1 MCAKGATCDSKTNFS
16 VLKTV
21 DIPSTL
27 KRYETHLFG
36 GQLMGTHG
44 MNDAIHGMMEV
55 DDKWKKTIKAI
66 IDLPDF
72 QRLRHIKQLGLAD
85 LVFPGA
91 VHTRFSHCIGTA
103 YLAYR
108 ITKKLD
114 IEEKYQKHL
123 VLAAL
128 LHDIG
133 HGPFSHSFEKL
144 TEHEG
149 KALIRHEDWTK
160 EFLNAEIGEVV
171 KDSEVI
177 AQIIQRADKRPGVI
191 PKTIW
196 DVVSSGLDADRM
208 DYLLRDGKFCGVPYG
223 NYDLE
228 WILHC
233 MKIEPVGKTKRL
245 AVSAKGMGALEHYL
259 LARRL
264 MTQHVY
270 HHPKLVAAEHLL
282 IHFLKRLGEYVDQG
296 KGDAERVTEP
306 LRTYLVNQ
314 RALMKKLGRVTS
326 AKAGEKFRKA
336 NFNFYRK
343 LKDWDVWQAIE
354 LLASNKKGVPEDLWA
369 LARIF
374 YERKLPDV
382 VRLKPHEAEI
392 ASRNIASNG
401 KIEEWRLKVL
411 DGAKFSAYST
421 DTHNSIL
428 VIEGSERSEIS
439 EKSSILRVLAD
450 KKESSYFL
458 MIDKTLLNSG
468 IVRKIYDELGDDFL
482 RRRRAA

>member
-1 MCAKGATCDSKTNFS
+1 
-16 VLKTV
+16 
-21 DIPSTL
+21 
-27 KRYETHLFG
+27 
-36 GQLMGTHG
+36 MGMHG

-55 DDKWKKTIKAI
+55 DDKWKKMIKVI

-108 ITKKLD
+108 ITKKLKIGGRD
-114 IEEKYQKHL
+114 QEAL

-144 TEHEG
+144 TEYDD
-149 KALIRHEDWTK
+149 KPLIRHENWTK
-160 EFLNAEIGEVV
+160 EFLSGDLGKVV
-171 KDSEVI
+171 PDPKLI
-177 AQIIQRADKRPGVI
+177 CQIIERDDKKPGVI

-196 DVVSSGLDADRM
+196 DIVSSGLDADRM

-233 MKIEPVGKTKRL
+233 MKIEKVGNTKRI
-245 AVSAKGMGALEHYL
+245 AVSGKGIGALEHYL

-270 HHPKLVAAEHLL
+270 HHPKLIAAEYLL
-282 IHFLKRLGEYVDQG
+282 INFLRKLSDFVEQD
-296 KGDAERVTEP
+296 KGIANQLTDP
-306 LRTYLVNQ
+306 LRNYLTNQ
-314 RALMKKLGRVTS
+314 KRFMVRFPGGS
-326 AKAGEKFRKA
+326 PAKVDIDKFRHE
-336 NFNFYRK
+336 NFSLYRS

-354 LLASNKKGVPEDLWA
+354 LIATKGKGVSHDLRS

-374 YERKLPDV
+374 YERRLPEV
-382 VRLKPHEAEI
+382 IRLKPHEAEI
-392 ASRNIASNG
+392 ASRSIAE
-401 KIEEWRLKVL
+401 KKKYEDWQLTVL
-411 DGAKFSAYST
+411 DGVKFSAYST
-421 DTHNSIL
+421 DRHNSIL
-428 VIEGSERSEIS
+428 VIEGHERSEIS
-439 EKSSILRVLAD
+439 EKSPILKVLAD

-458 MIDKTLLNSG
+458 MVDKALIKSKEVSRIN
-468 IVRKIYDELGDDFL
+468 DDLGEDFK
-482 RRRRAA
+482 RRCRRS

>member
-1 MCAKGATCDSKTNFS
+1 
-16 VLKTV
+16 
-21 DIPSTL
+21 
-27 KRYETHLFG
+27 
-36 GQLMGTHG
+36 MGIHG
-44 MNDAIHGMMEV
+44 MNDAVHGMMEV
-55 DDKWKKTIKAI
+55 DDAWKKTIKAI

-103 YLAYR
+103 YLAFR

-114 IEEKYQKHL
+114 IDGKFQKHL

-160 EFLNAEIGEVV
+160 DFLDAELGDVA

-233 MKIEPVGKTKRL
+233 MKIERVGKTKRL
-245 AVSAKGMGALEHYL
+245 AVSAKGIGALEHYL

-270 HHPKLVAAEHLL
+270 HHPKLIAAEHLL
-282 IHFLKRLGEYVDQG
+282 IHFLKKLGEYVDEG
-296 KGDAERVTEP
+296 KGVADLLTEP
-306 LRTYLVNQ
+306 LRKYLKNQ
-314 RALMKKLGRVTS
+314 RAFMKRIESGMP
-326 AKAGEKFRKA
+326 AKAGAEKFRID
-336 NFNFYRK
+336 NFNLYRN
-343 LKDWDVWQAIE
+343 LKDWDVWQAVE
-354 LLASNKKGVPEDLWA
+354 QLATKKKGIPKDLA
-369 LARIF
+369 TLARIF
-374 YERKLPDV
+374 YERKLPEV
-382 VRLKPHEAEI
+382 IRLKPHEAEI
-392 ASRNIASNG
+392 ASRSITSYG
-401 KIEEWRLKVL
+401 RFEDWQLKVL

-428 VIEGSERSEIS
+428 VIEGRERSEIS
-439 EKSSILRVLAD
+439 EKSPILKVLAD
-450 KKESSYFL
+450 KKESAHFL
-458 MIDKTLLNSG
+458 MIDKKILKSG
-468 IVRKIYDELGDDFL
+468 AVQKIYDDLGEDFL